1 MNFQNFEKDHVQPIF
16 TRNTCDS
23 TRRKCMFVSVA
34 MAISEIFTKKV
45 TRLMDNE
52 FEVGTENLK
61 RVLYKHF

>member
-1 MNFQNFEKDHVQPIF
+1 MNFQNFEKDHVQPVF

-45 TRLMDNE
+45 TRLIDNTDFLQRYE
-52 FEVGTENLK
+52 ILNWKF
-61 RVLYKHF
+61 